1 MAKKA
6 TGPVA
11 PKATTGATVVPFQV
25 QLKDGVHIASQVLP
39 TAADIDALEKAVVSA
54 ATAKVTADR
63 TAATRAWEAGR
74 AAAPLYSARR
84 ASGDTDEAAYKGI
97 LQALKKGGV
106 DKTTAGRLAACGRGL
121 AAGVE
126 PKPEETYKEFAAR
139 VGSPIKQGGG
149 EKPKA
154 DTAKN
159 RAKALEKAVTLLG
172 DALASLRTGKA
183 SPALIAAAEKVAT
196 AAHKE
201 AEAEKAAAAAEENAQ
216 A

>member
-1 MAKKA
+1 MAKKPM
-6 TGPVA
+6 GPAA
-11 PKATTGATVVPFQV
+11 PQAATVVPFQV
-25 QLKDGVHIASQVLP
+25 QLADGLHMVSAAAP
-39 TAADIDALEKAVVSA
+39 TAADIEALEKAVVSA

-84 ASGDTDEAAYKGI
+84 ASGDDDLNAYRGI

-121 AAGVE
+121 AGGVE

-139 VGSPIKQGGG
+139 VGSPVKQGGG

-159 RAKALEKAVTLLG
+159 RAKALEKAASLLG
-172 DALASLRTGKA
+172 DALASLRAGKA
-183 SPALIAAAEKVAT
+183 SAALIKDAERVAANAAKEAAAE
-196 AAHKE
+196 
-201 AEAEKAAAAAEENAQ
+201 AEAAKAEADAKA
-216 A
+216 